1 MSMDKAA
8 IADLWLLL
16 ASVAGAIMPVAMY
29 TDKSQGRAVVRVV
42 CGTLIAVFL
51 APLIEKRYMTDTDL
65 DVQAAVS
72 FLVGCFGLNLTVLG
86 QKILADYGE
95 FVAKRILCR
104 HTKEVGK

>member
-1 MSMDKAA
+1 MDKEAL
-8 IADLWLLL
+8 ADLWLFL

-51 APLIEKRYMTDTDL
+51 APVIEKRYMTDTDL

-72 FLVGCFGLNLTVLG
+72 FLVGCFGLNLAVLV
-86 QKILADYGE
+86 QKILAYYGE
-95 FVAKRILCR
+95 IVAKRLLGGL
-104 HTKEVGK
+104 TKGVGK